1 MSNNRDIGLNHG
13 SGKGCKERST
23 KWRAN
28 YDDINWPSKD
38 TRNFHKVYRR
48 VDEDW
53 TTRVLLETTLVFES

>member
-1 MSNNRDIGLNHG
+1 MSNPRDIGLQG
-13 SGKGCKERST
+13 AGKGCKERST

-53 TTRVLLETTLVFES
+53 TKRLLETTLVFES